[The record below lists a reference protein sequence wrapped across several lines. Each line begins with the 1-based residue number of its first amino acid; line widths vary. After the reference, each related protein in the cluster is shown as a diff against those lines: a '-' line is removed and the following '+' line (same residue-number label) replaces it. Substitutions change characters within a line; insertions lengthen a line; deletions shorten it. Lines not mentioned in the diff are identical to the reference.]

1 MNIVICNSQSWFE
14 LRDDISLEHNI
25 LSIKDKSELCAN
37 KLRNFKPDFIFF
49 PHWNWIV
56 EKEIF
61 SHFNCI
67 VFHTAPLPYGR
78 GGSPIQNLISRGYKK
93 SPVCALKMCEGIDNG
108 PIYKQKDISLE
119 GSLSDIFKRLNVTV
133 NQLIKS
139 LIKHLPE
146 PKAQDGLARTFKRL
160 EKKDN
165 KINLEATFEEVYDAI
180 RMVDDPSY
188 PNAYLS
194 LQNILIEFSQI
205 EKTNDQLFCRVR
217 ISNKGSI

>member
-1 MNIVICNSQSWFE
+1 M
-14 LRDDISLEHNI
+14 
-25 LSIKDKSELCAN
+25 
-37 KLRNFKPDFIFF
+37 
-49 PHWNWIV
+49 
-56 EKEIF
+56 
-61 SHFNCI
+61 
-67 VFHTAPLPYGR
+67 
-78 GGSPIQNLISRGYKK
+78 
-93 SPVCALKMCEGIDNG
+93 
-108 PIYKQKDISLE
+108 
-119 GSLSDIFKRLNVTV
+119 
-133 NQLIKS
+133 
-139 LIKHLPE
+139 
-146 PKAQDGLARTFKRL
+146 ARTFKRL